1 MAAASSWRGTT
12 ASIRSH
18 TASNDSTAGPV
29 ISPVSVS
36 TCSAVVSKTTWNAAA
51 SFAEA
56 RSTRGSVFIFSL
68 TVSRSALASS
78 FVAISASRR
87 SSASSTARVIR

>member
-1 MAAASSWRGTT
+1 MSTSSL
-12 ASIRSH
+12 
-18 TASNDSTAGPV
+18 
-29 ISPVSVS
+29 
-36 TCSAVVSKTTWNAAA
+36 VVSNTTWNAVA

-78 FVAISASRR
+78 FVAISISSR
-87 SSASSTARVIR
+87 SSASSTARVVR